1 MVPSFIMLLEQ
12 LTPSSIFS
20 EPDVGDAVVQLVVPD
35 LRALNNVG
43 PFVTVL
49 IYPLPPFLFPLS
61 LSCLIGYMRLIV
73 STALCRSQIV

>member
-1 MVPSFIMLLEQ
+1 MFWLRTAAHNVLRVPSFIMQLEQ
-12 LTPSSIFS
+12 LTPSSLFS

-49 IYPLPPFLFPLS
+49 I
-61 LSCLIGYMRLIV
+61 
-73 STALCRSQIV
+73 

>member
-1 MVPSFIMLLEQ
+1 MQLEQ
-12 LTPSSIFS
+12 LTPSSLFS

-49 IYPLPPFLFPLS
+49 I
-61 LSCLIGYMRLIV
+61 
-73 STALCRSQIV
+73 